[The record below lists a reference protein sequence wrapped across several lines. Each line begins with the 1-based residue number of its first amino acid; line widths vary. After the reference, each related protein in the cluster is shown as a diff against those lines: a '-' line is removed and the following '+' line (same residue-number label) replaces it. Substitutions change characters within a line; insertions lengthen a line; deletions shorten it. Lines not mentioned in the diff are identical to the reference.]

1 MRIVIEA
8 ESIGEVEA
16 ELLAERAPRTVAA
29 IVAALPFEGIA
40 RRWGEEV
47 YFEIPVEAEAENTVE
62 VVEAGDLGYW
72 PPGRALCIFFGP
84 TPASR
89 NPDDIRPA
97 SPVNPVGRVIGDPK
111 VFSAVRDGERIF
123 VRSAG
128 TR

>member
-8 ESIGEVEA
+8 KSTGAVEA
-16 ELLAERAPRTVAA
+16 ELDPERAPRTVGA
-29 IVAALPFEGIA
+29 IAAALPFEGIA

-47 YFEIPVEAEAENTVE
+47 YFEIPVEAEAENPVE
-62 VVEAGDLGYW
+62 VVEAGKIGYW

-89 NPDDIRPA
+89 SPEEIRPA
-97 SPVNPVGRVIGDPK
+97 SPVNPVGRVVGDPR
-111 VFSAVRDGERIF
+111 VFASVRDGERIF
-123 VRSAG
+123 VRRAQ